1 MQAPSSS
8 AACLKMKT
16 KTNVIVMALCSILV
30 IEQCL
35 GVIVERGE
43 SNRTMLKR
51 DIYACVGIEF

>member
-30 IEQCL
+30 IEQCI

-43 SNRTMLKR
+43 SNRTKLFSKGIYMHML
-51 DIYACVGIEF
+51 G